1 MARSP
6 RLLPGPLS
14 AAFTHLR
21 AGLLGTA
28 LFSCVIN
35 ILALTGSFYTLQIY
49 DRVIPSRSVS
59 TLVALT
65 FLAATLYAAY
75 AVLDYLRARIL
86 SRAGLLVM
94 ATLEREALAA
104 VSALALADATRPHA
118 LEPIGDLD
126 RIRAFLSG
134 SGPAAILDLPWIP
147 VYLAAIYVLHPVL
160 GMTAL
165 AGALGLLLLTAL
177 AEAATKTRLQRSA
190 AAAAERT
197 AFAESIRRNAET
209 SHAMGFAPGL
219 EARWRELTRAWLED
233 LTAATD
239 TAQIFSATTKLLRLA
254 CQIGIV
260 GLGALLVINGGMS
273 AGAIVAASII
283 ASRALSPIDAGL
295 AHWRGFA
302 EFGRSCRRL
311 SDNLRLATTAERSNG
326 NLPAPQA
333 SLAVEHLTIMPLG
346 ASRPLIHDLSFR
358 LQSGD
363 GLGVIGPSGCG
374 KSTLACALVG
384 ARQHAVR
391 AGSIRFDGAPL
402 DHWNSSMRGRH
413 VGYVP
418 QEPSLLPAS
427 IADNISRF
435 EAGAESAKII
445 TAAKQAGIHEMILRL
460 PDGYRSRISE
470 NEIQLSAGERRR
482 IALARALY
490 GDPFLVVL
498 DEPEANLDGA
508 GETSLTEAI
517 RSVRR
522 RGGIVVVFSHRLSAL
537 EGVDTLISLSNGRLQ
552 ASGRK
557 DDVLRRMFEPNPQS
571 PRAAPPAP
579 SPQPNP
585 SVHATL
591 KIVSDQHG
599 SGSA

>member
-1 MARSP
+1 MPRNP
-6 RLLPGPLS
+6 RLHPSPLP
-14 AAFTHLR
+14 AALGHLR
-21 AGLLGTA
+21 AGFFGTA

-35 ILALTGSFYTLQIY
+35 ILGLTGSFYTLQVY
-49 DRVIPSRSVS
+49 DRVIPSQSAS
-59 TLVALT
+59 TLIALT

-75 AVLDYLRARIL
+75 AVLDGLRARIL
-86 SRAGLLVM
+86 SRAGLLIV

-104 VSALALADATRPHA
+104 VSALALSDATRARA

-134 SGPAAILDLPWIP
+134 PGPSAIMDLPWIP

-177 AEAATKTRLQRSA
+177 AEAATKARLQRSA
-190 AAAAERT
+190 VAAAERT
-197 AFAESIRRNAET
+197 ALAEAIRRNAEA

-219 EARWRELTRAWLED
+219 EVRWRELTQVWLKD

-239 TAQIFSATTKLLRLA
+239 RAQIASAATKLLRFV

-273 AGAIVAASII
+273 AGAIVAASVI
-283 ASRALSPIDAGL
+283 ASRALSPVDTAL
-295 AHWRGFA
+295 AHWRGFS
-302 EFGRSCRRL
+302 EFRESCRRL
-311 SDNLRLATTAERSNG
+311 SNNLSPATGEEPCDG
-326 NLPAPQA
+326 GLPAPQA
-333 SLAVEHLTIMPLG
+333 SVIVEHLTVMPPG
-346 ASRPLIHDLSFR
+346 ASRPLVHDLSFR

-363 GLGVIGPSGCG
+363 GLGVIGPTGCG
-374 KSTLACALVG
+374 KSTLARTLVG
-384 ARQHAVR
+384 ARQHAIR

-402 DHWNSSMRGRH
+402 DHWNSRTRGRH
-413 VGYVP
+413 VGYMP
-418 QEPSLLPAS
+418 QEPGLLPAT

-445 TAAKQAGIHEMILRL
+445 AAAKQAGIHEMILRL
-460 PDGYRSRISE
+460 PDGYRSRIAE
-470 NEIQLSAGERRR
+470 NATQLSAGERQR

-498 DEPEANLDGA
+498 DEPDANLDGA
-508 GETSLTEAI
+508 GEVSLTEAI
-517 RSVRR
+517 HSIRR
-522 RGGIVVVFSHRLSAL
+522 RGGIVVVFSHRLAAL

-557 DDVLRRMFEPNPQS
+557 DDVLRRMHELAPQN
-571 PRAAPPAP
+571 PRAVPPALA
-579 SPQPNP
+579 PQPNP
-585 SVHATL
+585 SIHATL

>member
-1 MARSP
+1 MPRNP
-6 RLLPGPLS
+6 RLHPSPLP
-14 AAFTHLR
+14 AALGHLR
-21 AGLLGTA
+21 AGFFGTA

-35 ILALTGSFYTLQIY
+35 ILGLTGSFYTLQVY
-49 DRVIPSRSVS
+49 DRVIPSQSAS
-59 TLVALT
+59 TLIALT

-75 AVLDYLRARIL
+75 AVLDGLRARIL
-86 SRAGLLVM
+86 SRAGLLIV

-104 VSALALADATRPHA
+104 VSALALSDATRARA

-134 SGPAAILDLPWIP
+134 PGPSAILDLPWIP

-177 AEAATKTRLQRSA
+177 AEAATKARLQRSA
-190 AAAAERT
+190 VAAAERT
-197 AFAESIRRNAET
+197 ALAEAIRRNAEA

-219 EARWRELTRAWLED
+219 EARWRELTQVWLKD

-239 TAQIFSATTKLLRLA
+239 RAQIASAATKLLRFV

-273 AGAIVAASII
+273 AGAIVAASVI
-283 ASRALSPIDAGL
+283 ASRALSPVDTAL
-295 AHWRGFA
+295 AHWRGFS
-302 EFGRSCRRL
+302 EFRESCRRL
-311 SDNLRLATTAERSNG
+311 SNNLSPATGEEPYDG
-326 NLPAPQA
+326 GLPAPQA
-333 SLAVEHLTIMPLG
+333 SVIVEHLTVMPPG
-346 ASRPLIHDLSFR
+346 ASRPLVHDLSFR

-363 GLGVIGPSGCG
+363 GLGVIGPTGCG
-374 KSTLACALVG
+374 KSTLARTLVG
-384 ARQHAVR
+384 ARQHAIR

-402 DHWNSSMRGRH
+402 DHWNSRTRGRH
-413 VGYVP
+413 VGYMP
-418 QEPSLLPAS
+418 QEPGLLPAT

-435 EAGAESAKII
+435 EAGAESTKII
-445 TAAKQAGIHEMILRL
+445 AAAKQAGIHEMILRL
-460 PDGYRSRISE
+460 PDGYRSRIAE
-470 NEIQLSAGERRR
+470 NATQLSAGERQR

-498 DEPEANLDGA
+498 DEPDANLDGA
-508 GETSLTEAI
+508 GEVSLTEAI
-517 RSVRR
+517 HSIRR
-522 RGGIVVVFSHRLSAL
+522 RGGIVVVFSHRLAAL
-537 EGVDTLISLSNGRLQ
+537 EGVDTLICLSNGRLQ

-557 DDVLRRMFEPNPQS
+557 DDVLRRMHELAPQN
-571 PRAAPPAP
+571 PRAVPPALA
-579 SPQPNP
+579 PQPNP
-585 SVHATL
+585 SIHATL

>member
-1 MARSP
+1 
-6 RLLPGPLS
+6 LS
-14 AAFTHLR
+14 AALGHLR
-21 AGLLGTA
+21 AGFFGTA

-35 ILALTGSFYTLQIY
+35 ILGLTGSFYTLQVY
-49 DRVIPSRSVS
+49 DRVIPSQSAS
-59 TLVALT
+59 TLIALT

-75 AVLDYLRARIL
+75 AVLDCLRARIL
-86 SRAGLLVM
+86 SRAGLLII

-104 VSALALADATRPHA
+104 VSALALSDATRTRA

-134 SGPAAILDLPWIP
+134 PGPSAILDLPWIP

-177 AEAATKTRLQRSA
+177 AEAATKARLQRSA
-190 AAAAERT
+190 VAAAERT
-197 AFAESIRRNAET
+197 TLAEAMRRNAEA

-219 EARWRELTRAWLED
+219 EVRWRELTQVWLKD

-239 TAQIFSATTKLLRLA
+239 AAQIASAATKLLRLV

-273 AGAIVAASII
+273 AGAIVAASVI
-283 ASRALSPIDAGL
+283 ASRALSPVDTAL
-295 AHWRGFA
+295 AQWRGFR
-302 EFGRSCRRL
+302 EFRQSCRRL
-311 SDNLRLATTAERSNG
+311 SDNLSPATGGERYDG

-333 SLAVEHLTIMPLG
+333 SVIVEHLTVMPPG
-346 ASRPLIHDLSFR
+346 ASRPLVHDLSFR

-363 GLGVIGPSGCG
+363 GLGVIGPTGCG
-374 KSTLACALVG
+374 KSTLARTLVG
-384 ARQHAVR
+384 ARQHAIR

-402 DHWNSSMRGRH
+402 DHWNSRTRGKH
-413 VGYVP
+413 VGYMP
-418 QEPSLLPAS
+418 QEPGLLPAT

-435 EAGAESAKII
+435 EAGAESAKIVA
-445 TAAKQAGIHEMILRL
+445 AAKQAGIHEMILRL
-460 PDGYRSRISE
+460 PDGYRSRIAE
-470 NEIQLSAGERRR
+470 NATQLSAGERQR

-498 DEPEANLDGA
+498 DEPDANLDGA
-508 GETSLTEAI
+508 GEVSLTEAI
-517 RSVRR
+517 HSVRR
-522 RGGIVVVFSHRLSAL
+522 RGGIVVVFSHRLAAL
-537 EGVDTLISLSNGRLQ
+537 EGVDTLISLCNGRLQ

-557 DDVLRRMFEPNPQS
+557 DDVLRRMHEIAPQN
-571 PRAAPPAP
+571 PRAGPPTLA
-579 SPQPNP
+579 PQPNP
-585 SVHATL
+585 SIHATL